1 MMKALPYE
9 YYGDNFRWFI
19 ATVIDVSPPYGY
31 EGRVQIRIHGLH
43 SSSTKDIPQG
53 DLPWA
58 QCILPTTEGGVSGIG
73 RNPNLQPSALVM
85 GFFADGENSQTP
97 IVVGSI
103 PHIEFPTILQTE
115 QALEDIGDEN
125 KPNGVFEQITSLFKP
140 KDVDVEDTNN
150 GNINNLVKLSREKG
164 CVQFFINI
172 GYTVKQAI
180 AISASLSIAS
190 GMRTKP
196 TVQARGLADWG
207 RDRFGKLQEFSTNN
221 LNFYTQLIFIA
232 YELRGE
238 KTNANIK
245 LLQTDTIEGKNG
257 AVRTFIKYYMDTTDE
272 TRMKQ
277 SELAAR
283 RMMDRIG

>member
-1 MMKALPYE
+1 MKALPSD

-19 ATVIDVSPPYGY
+19 ATVVDASPPYGF
-31 EGRVQIRIHGLH
+31 EGRVKIRVHGLH
-43 SSSTKDIPQG
+43 SSSNKDIPQS

-73 RNPNLQPSALVM
+73 RNPNLQASALVM

-103 PHIEFPTILQTE
+103 PHIEFPTILQSE
-115 QALEDIGDEN
+115 QALEDIGDDN
-125 KPNGVFEQITSLFKP
+125 KPNNIFEKITEVFAP
-140 KDVDVEDTNN
+140 KDVDVQNTNS
-150 GNINNLVKLSREKG
+150 GNIENLVKLSREKA
-164 CVQFFINI
+164 CVRFFINI

-180 AISASLSIAS
+180 GISASLSITS

-196 TVQARGLADWG
+196 TVQANGLADWD
-207 RDRFGKLQEFSTNN
+207 RDRLGKLQSFSSNN
-221 LNFYTQLIFIA
+221 LQFFTQLIFIA

-245 LLQTDTIEGKNG
+245 LLQSDVIEGKNG
-257 AVRTFIKYYMDTTDE
+257 TVRTFIKYYMDTTDE
-272 TRMKQ
+272 NRMKQ
-277 SELAAR
+277 SEFAAR
-283 RMMDRIG
+283 RMIDRIG